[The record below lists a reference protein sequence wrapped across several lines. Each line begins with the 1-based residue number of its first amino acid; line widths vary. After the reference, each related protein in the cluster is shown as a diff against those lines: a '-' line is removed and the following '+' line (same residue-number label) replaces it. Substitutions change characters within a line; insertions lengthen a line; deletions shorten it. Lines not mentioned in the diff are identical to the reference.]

1 MVVGIVSTSPEA
13 PPRPTFHVAPPPPPR
28 PKAWSEFAIAL
39 AIALFLNLMLL
50 LPFIIRPPVEA
61 PPFQEP
67 EAISVDLVP
76 EPRAQPQPE
85 TKPEPE
91 PEPQPEPEPEPEQP
105 AGQRAFTRSGGDS
118 DAPPGDPVEEKPAA
132 PEAMD
137 PEPQPDERTVE
148 PQEEKPAAADIPGWA
163 RTIEPGYDMRAGN
176 PETSAEA
183 QQATRGGGGGDA
195 YLNAMGKRIVANV
208 TYPPEAGGR
217 SGIVVFDLVVHRSGA
232 VRRAV
237 LVSSTGVPALDRA
250 AAEAIQRSQPFAP
263 FPPGVTVETADL
275 RLTLKIA
282 PNMP

>member
-28 PKAWSEFAIAL
+28 PKAWTEFAIAL

-50 LPFIIRPPVEA
+50 LPFILRPPVEA
-61 PPFQEP
+61 PAFQEP

-76 EPRAQPQPE
+76 EPQAPPQ
-85 TKPEPE
+85 PE
-91 PEPQPEPEPEPEQP
+91 PEPQQEPEPEPEPEQP
-105 AGQRAFTRSGGDS
+105 AEQRAFTRSGGDS
-118 DAPPGDPVEEKPAA
+118 DELPGDPIEEEPAA
-132 PEAMD
+132 PEATES
-137 PEPQPDERTVE
+137 EPQPDERTVE
-148 PQEEKPAAADIPGWA
+148 PQEEKPVAADIPGWA

-176 PETSAEA
+176 PDTSAEA

-208 TYPPEAGGR
+208 SYPPEAGGR
-217 SGIVVFDLVVHRSGA
+217 SGIAVFDLVVHRSGT

-237 LVSSTGVPALDRA
+237 LVSSTGIPALDRA